1 MANDRVWKASI
12 GKFDQILALTQYSIN
27 GALQA
32 QYDYAVSKGFGEPTD
47 VALGSKYGKQGFY
60 DSVFGATRVRI
71 DYSSGNRTSCTFR
84 MLLRQSTMKVYAS
97 PDDDDES
104 VTSFSLKNFTIACPI
119 DLALVEIDDES
130 PDYQRVRTLMGHV
143 PGDYSIRQLF
153 LDFNTAQTNH
163 PDIGDSDF
171 GVWTND
177 DWILKDMDVPT
188 PPRGAQPTENYWR
201 PDGWELGKSRVL
213 DAEVLEN
220 VQMLFQKSID
230 TKLKEANAG
239 QIGFT
244 AVLNSGA
251 QDPTFKPTALRFQ
264 TYPWSDAT
272 GPVDPGFEGTGRLN
286 YLLYL
291 EMTDSKPLPGGD
303 DEYLNVTG
311 NWTDGTDPSQEGI
324 AEFASYVLA
333 RQRFLDEWFLP
344 RLSKINRMMSA
355 SMTVTSHH
363 WQVSGFDQMYY
374 HWVYFIASFL
384 IGDNVKGYDQPEDA
398 DRNFSLS
405 FHESI
410 PSTILDFQISS
421 GHSLTPLDGRA
432 LCWYAYKRPTAWD
445 DRRGNCDFVATCTN
459 CSRFSIMPGTNDMAL
474 EGFTELY
481 YGYHGEY
488 TAFYKPVV
496 IDRHDKVII
505 SWKIEFTLK
514 DVTDGGLAISVGDPT
529 VKSDWKRQEL
539 RYDSYAA
546 EISQRISDAKEN
558 LENLVH
564 ELKNGLQGE
573 DKFFFPSKGR
583 FFFKDA
589 LFGHKGDLVV
599 KCSYNGDETGDP
611 NPGAGSE
618 RDRSDAVSFAP
629 LSSISFDHKD
639 GRP

>member
-1 MANDRVWKASI
+1 MPSVANSGRGDFVQHVENVEADSAAPERTSCAYREMIQLFFFGDKVRSHWAPYICQTSTSLPLINFTHHLSRVIYIWWFLATPALTFRYGERSSLENLGKKNQLPFFQVIRANLGAAYTKI

-47 VALGSKYGKQGFY
+47 VSLGSKYGKQGFY
-60 DSVFGATRVRI
+60 DSVFGATRLRI

-130 PDYQRVRTLMGHV
+130 PDYQRVRNLMGHA

-153 LDFNTAQTNH
+153 LDFSTAQTNH

-188 PPRGAQPTENYWR
+188 PPSGAQPTENYWR

-220 VQMLFQKSID
+220 VQILFQKSID

-251 QDPTFKPTALRFQ
+251 EDPTFKPTALRFQ

-291 EMTDSKPLPGGD
+291 EMTDSRPLPGGD

-355 SMTVTSHH
+355 SMTVTYHH
-363 WQVSGFDQMYY
+363 WQVSG
-374 HWVYFIASFL
+374 V
-384 IGDNVKGYDQPEDA
+384 G
-398 DRNFSLS
+398 
-405 FHESI
+405 
-410 PSTILDFQISS
+410 
-421 GHSLTPLDGRA
+421 
-432 LCWYAYKRPTAWD
+432 
-445 DRRGNCDFVATCTN
+445 TN

-488 TAFYKPVV
+488 RAFHQPVV
-496 IDRHDKVII
+496 IDKHDKVII

-514 DVTDGGLAISVGDPT
+514 DVTDGGLAISIGDPT
-529 VKSDWKRQEL
+529 VKSDWKKQEL
-539 RYDSYAA
+539 RYDSYGA

-599 KCSYNGDETGDP
+599 KCSYNG
-611 NPGAGSE
+611 
-618 RDRSDAVSFAP
+618 
-629 LSSISFDHKD
+629 
-639 GRP
+639 